1 MKVIWLEDAVY
12 DLRELRHYI
21 AKDNA
26 IAANQVAKKI
36 LEAIELLSE
45 QAEMGRAGRVSHTR
59 ELIISDT
66 PYIIPYRI
74 KNNFIEIL
82 RVYHS
87 AMEWPEEL

>member
-21 AKDNA
+21 AKDNV

-36 LEAIELLSE
+36 LETIKLLSE
-45 QAEMGRAGRVSHTR
+45 QPEMGRAGRVLHTR
-59 ELIISDT
+59 ELIIPDI
-66 PYIIPYRI
+66 PYIIPYRV

-87 AMEWPEEL
+87 AMQWPKEF